1 MPEELHMTTQGT
13 VLPIIPPPMPHQT
26 DVSPREATR
35 HAGLPT
41 RPAGLPTRVWKDT
54 RGYHRKPGHRSQR

>member
-1 MPEELHMTTQGT
+1 MPKKLHMTTQGT
-13 VLPIIPPPMPHQT
+13 VLPIIPPPMPQHT
-26 DVSPREATR
+26 DVVSREPTR

-54 RGYHRKPGHRSQR
+54 RGYHRKPGSMLQR